1 MPPPVETPP
10 IGLVHPDAPGGR
22 YFESLEAYLAWYDAR
37 AASLP
42 TPREGVQL
50 LGAPTV
56 GLLLYRKHVISH
68 LGYIDE
74 LIRGLEAGGLRPLP
88 VFINGVEAHTVVRD
102 AFTSQHKIA
111 LGVPTPSA
119 LGSAHVDAIVNT
131 IGFPLVGGPA
141 GSLPACLLPAADLT
155 SPPLLLPPSSLALAT
170 SYHLLLA
177 TGSMAAGRRV
187 DVAAEILHALDVPYL
202 VAAPLLIQD
211 DASWRREGVQGL
223 QQVVLYA
230 LPELD
235 GAVDTVVLGGLK
247 GDDIVLDSERV
258 DKLAQRL
265 NGWIRL
271 RAKPPEQRRLAL
283 LLYGF
288 PPNVGATG
296 TAALLDV
303 PSTLDALLERLR
315 SEGYDVGGAAG
326 GDARGETLIAALA
339 TITAE
344 AATARGAASL
354 PAVLEAATKRTA
366 KTAARVDNSTNGL
379 GGAEIVASAVDGPT
393 LRSWLGSELSQKLEA
408 QWGELRSY
416 RGIASQADGGLV
428 CAGLQLGNIFLGVQP
443 LLGIEG
449 DPIRLMFERDL
460 TPHPQ
465 YCAFYEWLWA
475 GASSESE
482 ASTEADHRL
491 GVGADAVVHLGM
503 HGTVE
508 WLPGSPLGGT
518 ATTWPD
524 KLLGG
529 APNIY
534 LYAAN
539 NPSESILAKR
549 RESAVRASNTLGKLC
564 AKP

>member
-1 MPPPVETPP
+1 
-10 IGLVHPDAPGGR
+10 
-22 YFESLEAYLAWYDAR
+22 
-37 AASLP
+37 
-42 TPREGVQL
+42 
-50 LGAPTV
+50 
-56 GLLLYRKHVISH
+56 
-68 LGYIDE
+68 
-74 LIRGLEAGGLRPLP
+74 
-88 VFINGVEAHTVVRD
+88 
-102 AFTSQHKIA
+102 
-111 LGVPTPSA
+111 
-119 LGSAHVDAIVNT
+119 
-131 IGFPLVGGPA
+131 
-141 GSLPACLLPAADLT
+141 
-155 SPPLLLPPSSLALAT
+155 
-170 SYHLLLA
+170 
-177 TGSMAAGRRV
+177 MAAGRRV

-303 PSTLDALLERLR
+303 PSTLDALLTRLR
-315 SEGYDVGGAAG
+315 AEGYDVGGVAG

-344 AATARGAASL
+344 AATARGASSL
-354 PAVLEAATKRTA
+354 RSVLEAATKGTA

-379 GGAEIVASAVDGPT
+379 GGAEVVASAVDGPT
-393 LRSWLGSELSQKLEA
+393 LRSWLGNELSQKLEA
-408 QWGELRSY
+408 QWGELRGY

-428 CAGLQLGNIFLGVQP
+428 CAGLQLGNVFLGVQP

-449 DPIRLMFERDL
+449 DPMRLMFERDL

-475 GASSESE
+475 SASSDTE
-482 ASTEADHRL
+482 ASTEAEHV

-518 ATTWPD
+518 ANTWPD

-529 APNIY
+529 APNAY

-549 RESAVRASNTLGKLC
+549 RESPARALNPGLLC
-564 AKP
+564 AVP